1 MRFSNRLFLGE
12 SIKDDPS
19 RIIRKLKKKRFM
31 SGVYLICPASNGV
44 DPLEFYETKQLAQP
58 FFRDKEPDIIGIAT
72 SEKEAI
78 DIVKEIYEASVEY
91 GHESISSYIE
101 ELFS

>member
-19 RIIRKLKKKRFM
+19 RIIKKLKKRKFQ

-44 DPLEFYETKQLAQP
+44 DPLEYYETKQLIQP
-58 FFRDKEPDIIGIAT
+58 FYKDAEPDIIGIAT

-91 GHESISSYIE
+91 GHESISSYIR

>member
-44 DPLEFYETKQLAQP
+44 DPLVATIFLIVASSVLCPILLKALL
-58 FFRDKEPDIIGIAT
+58 KEKPQMAN
-72 SEKEAI
+72 
-78 DIVKEIYEASVEY
+78 
-91 GHESISSYIE
+91 
-101 ELFS
+101 L